1 MPKVS
6 PQHTAA
12 RRQQILEAAWRCFA
26 RDGFHATSMQDVIGE
41 SGLSAGA
48 VYRYYASKTA
58 LIAAAAS
65 AGLAVAE
72 RAFDDL
78 LADGAVVSPQEALR
92 HVLQTVVTFATERDV
107 DLTRVAVTAW
117 AEALRTPELHTVA
130 AGLYAGL
137 RARFTEVVRRWQA
150 AGHLPP
156 DVDAA
161 LAGQALFGLVPG
173 FVLQRLLLGDVTPEG
188 YAAGFAGLV
197 AGRPD

>member
-1 MPKVS
+1 MS
-6 PQHTAA
+6 AEHTAA

-48 VYRYYASKTA
+48 VYRYYASKTS
-58 LIAAAAS
+58 LIAAAAA

-72 RAFDDL
+72 QAFDEL
-78 LADGAVVSPQEALR
+78 LAHDAVVAPEQALR
-92 HVLQTVVTFATERDV
+92 HVLDTVVSFADQHDV

-117 AEALRTPELHTVA
+117 AEALRSPELHAVA
-130 AGLYAGL
+130 AQVYSGL
-137 RARFTEVVRRWQA
+137 RGRFTEVVRRWQA
-150 AGHLPP
+150 AGHLAP

-188 YAAGFAGLV
+188 YVTGFAGLL
-197 AGRPD
+197 AGPPQH